1 MLQSGMMSGG
11 ASSGEPPLI
20 DFGGD
25 DNSNYTPPWPP
36 EQAPAGSKEVV
47 VDPFSW
53 STDELYISAI
63 PKDPPFGFEG
73 FLFPASA
80 SSGGVDPFGAGTGNG
95 SENINNTTASLN
107 NVVGGGNNGF
117 YGSGMD
123 LLTGMMNDPFAAST
137 DLTNVWAGS
146 SLWDPPTTYDA
157 EGMNSSSSASAA
169 LTSTSTRIALSNE
182 LTTTDAF
189 FNDSSSFLHS
199 NDINPFLQQHEQQQQ
214 QPASSSADQQPMVPV
229 FEDFSF
235 VDALSEDLPCTESP
249 LSRDAAAA
257 SIEQEGNITSFDVL
271 STPRQERSR
280 SFASFEGKQ
289 EPSSLNRDFRQLQI
303 TNVDSNDLVTTD
315 VESIKTT
322 SSSSKPTNKV
332 TGPPQKPPPGLLRS
346 PSTSRSPTTMSP
358 GNSVVRMP
366 GRQTAEFTAAGGGKG
381 IYRSPSREF
390 VNSGHP
396 VAMELRP
403 RPLRTDAC
411 QTIKTL
417 LCTDTAIWAAFDC
430 GLKVWD
436 IETAFGNCSAGDG
449 NLAGDEDAAPYTV
462 LAVNMAP
469 TLCLAMDVANQ
480 IVWSGH
486 RDGKVRAWPLQVHS
500 GTAQQRNSVAPVLV
514 WDAHQAPVTALTI
527 TSYGES

>member
-1 MLQSGMMSGG
+1 MLQSGG

-25 DNSNYTPPWPP
+25 DNCNFTPPWPP
-36 EQAPAGSKEVV
+36 EQAPARSEEVV

-53 STDELYISAI
+53 TTDDLFISAI
-63 PKDPPFGFEG
+63 PKDPPFGLEG

-80 SSGGVDPFGAGTGNG
+80 SSGGVDPFGEGIGNG
-95 SENINNTTASLN
+95 SENINNTGASS
-107 NVVGGGNNGF
+107 NVVGGGVNNGF
-117 YGSGMD
+117 SGSGMD
-123 LLTGMMNDPFAAST
+123 LLTGMMSDPFAAST
-137 DLTNVWAGS
+137 DLENVWAGS
-146 SLWDPPTTYDA
+146 SLWDPPTIYDA
-157 EGMNSSSSASAA
+157 ECMNSSA
-169 LTSTSTRIALSNE
+169 STRIALGNE

-189 FNDSSSFLHS
+189 VNDSSSFLHS
-199 NDINPFLQQHEQQQQ
+199 NDNNPFFQYQQQ
-214 QPASSSADQQPMVPV
+214 QPASSASSADQQPVVPV

-249 LSRDAAAA
+249 LSRDAAAP
-257 SIEQEGNITSFDVL
+257 IEQEGNITSFDAL
-271 STPRQERSR
+271 STPFQERSR
-280 SFASFEGKQ
+280 DFASFEGKQ
-289 EPSSLNRDFRQLQI
+289 EISSLDRDFRQLHI
-303 TNVDSNDLVTTD
+303 ANVDSGDSVTTD
-315 VESIKTT
+315 VESMKTT
-322 SSSSKPTNKV
+322 SSSIKLTNKV
-332 TGPPQKPPPGLLRS
+332 TGPPQKPPPGLPRS
-346 PSTSRSPTTMSP
+346 PSTSRSSTTISP
-358 GNSVVRMP
+358 GNSVVRIR
-366 GRQTAEFTAAGGGKG
+366 GQQNAEFTAAGGGKG
-381 IYRSPSREF
+381 VYRSPSREF

-403 RPLRTDAC
+403 RPLRTDFC

-417 LCTDTAIWAAFDC
+417 LCTDTAVWAAFDS

-486 RDGKVRAWPLQVHS
+486 RDGKVRAWPLQIHS